1 MKDPIL
7 EILLDELPDVLRGDM
22 FDPEDHILD
31 KIWWELSKDHSF
43 HYDATSQ
50 STEYSG
56 LVRDYMIKRTPRI
69 LASLDYCTMKLYR
82 LAAYSVAEQY
92 ESECWLA
99 SNDTRTDNDPRD
111 YG

>member
-7 EILLDELPDVLRGDM
+7 EILLDNLNEVIRGDM
-22 FDPEDHILD
+22 FDPQDAILNA
-31 KIWWELSKDHSF
+31 IWWELSKDHSF
-43 HYDATSQ
+43 HYDAASQ

-56 LVRDYMIKRTPRI
+56 LVRSYMIKMTPA
-69 LASLDYCTMKLYR
+69 LLHSLNYCTIKLYQQ
-82 LAAYSVAEQY
+82 AAYSVAEQY

-99 SNDTRTDNDPRD
+99 SNDTRTDDDPQD

>member
-7 EILLDELPDVLRGDM
+7 EILLDNLNEVIRGDM
-22 FDPEDHILD
+22 FDPQDVILD
-31 KIWWELSKDHSF
+31 IIWWELSKDHSF

-56 LVRDYMIKRTPRI
+56 LVREYMIKRTPRI
-69 LASLDYCTMKLYR
+69 LSSLDYCTTKLYR
-82 LAAYSVAEQY
+82 LDAYSVAEQY

-99 SNDTRTDNDPRD
+99 SNDTRTDDDPQD